1 VPGVHVPPELFV
13 AYADEDREWV
23 HGFLLAEVG
32 LDRACVITPDDFRP
46 GAVLVEELERA
57 VTTARCTVMVL
68 TPAFGASPLA
78 ALAELLASHD
88 SLRRDSDRLVPLL
101 LKPVDLPLHLDFRVR
116 LDCTDPARWPA
127 EAARLRE
134 LLQRGAPPPE
144 ELACP
149 YPGLIAF
156 GPEQAGLFF
165 GRDRESDE
173 ICRLVRQHG
182 FLLVVGP
189 SGSGKSSL
197 VSAGVL
203 PRLRAAD
210 GDRWL
215 VRTVRPSASVPPL
228 ASLLGESA
236 AGGGRPLGDS
246 VAALLATVPGAERLL
261 LLVDQAEAIFV
272 LPSREDRDRYLDLIG
287 QLRRTEGC
295 TVVLAQ
301 RADFFSDLMNSP
313 LWPVS
318 RGERVE
324 ITPLRGAALREAIVR
339 PAAAVGAH
347 IEPVLLERLLH
358 DAGDEPDVL
367 SLIQE
372 TMVLLWERRSR
383 RLLTLSAYEDLGG
396 DGRSGLAAALA
407 TRADAALA
415 DLLPTQQEIA
425 QRILVRLVQ
434 LGEGRQDTR
443 RQQPVDALR
452 VYGEDPGL
460 FDLTLGH
467 LTNRRL
473 VTIGSQDDGQP
484 TADLGHEAM
493 IAYWPTLRDWI
504 AESRSTETA
513 RRRIERDAADWEQ
526 RGKDR
531 GDLYRRHR
539 LADALEV
546 TATRENELTRTGARF
561 LTAARRRRLAAR
573 LAFTMAIVLA
583 LTGVAWLA
591 KTPIR
596 EAWLKYE
603 AQAASPQA
611 HVPGGTQEEPGGRS
625 RIIPPLKADLH
636 EVTNEQYRYC
646 VEAQRCSAPNEPS
659 YNARFAKGDLTHP
672 VVFVTAYNAAEFC
685 SWLGRRLPTVAEWR
699 WIAYGSSGRKYPWG
713 SSLRRPYP
721 VNAANGRPPSK
732 GLVAADS
739 HDYLAGDSKNRLEQL
754 LGNAAEWTATLLDV
768 PPKGKVRLVGH
779 WNGLTRVPMLAI
791 MGGGWR
797 EGVQD
802 SSAAPNP
809 SDPTATYDET
819 GFRCIQTE

>member
-1 VPGVHVPPELFV
+1 VHVTPELFV

-23 HGFLLAEVG
+23 LGFLLAEIG
-32 LDRACVITPDDFRP
+32 LDPSCVVTPDDFRP

-57 VTTARCTVMVL
+57 VTTARYTVMVL
-68 TPAFGASPLA
+68 TPAFGTSPLM

-101 LKPVDLPLHLDFRVR
+101 LKPFDLPLHLDFRVR

-127 EAARLRE
+127 ETARLRE
-134 LLQRGAPPPE
+134 LLQRGAPPPDQ
-144 ELACP
+144 LACP

-173 ICRLVRQHG
+173 ISRLVRQHS

-203 PRLRAAD
+203 PRLRTVD
-210 GDRWL
+210 RDRWL
-215 VRTVRPSASVPPL
+215 VRTFRPSASVSPL

-236 AGGGRPLGDS
+236 AGGGSLGDS
-246 VAALLATVPGAERLL
+246 VAALLATTPGAERVLL
-261 LLVDQAEAIFV
+261 FLDQFEAIFV
-272 LPSREDRDRYLDLIG
+272 LPSKQDRDQYLDLIG
-287 QLRRTEGC
+287 RLRQTAAC
-295 TVVLAQ
+295 TVVLAM
-301 RADFFSDLMNSP
+301 RADFYGDLMTSP
-313 LWPVS
+313 LWPVT
-318 RGERVE
+318 RGERME

-415 DLLPTQQEIA
+415 DLLPDQQEIA

-452 VYGEDPGL
+452 VSGEDAGL

-473 VTIGSQDDGQP
+473 VTIGSQDGGQP

-493 IAYWPTLRDWI
+493 IAHWPTLRDWV
-504 AESRSTETA
+504 AESRSRETT
-513 RRRIERDAADWEQ
+513 RRRIERDAADWD
-526 RGKDR
+526 RDGRDR
-531 GDLYRRHR
+531 GDLYRRRR
-539 LADALEV
+539 LADALDAAAGHDRELSQ
-546 TATRENELTRTGARF
+546 TAFKF
-561 LTAARRRRLAAR
+561 LAVARRRRLLGRYVRVAAGVAAGVS
-573 LAFTMAIVLA
+573 LLITGVLIAPKQSPLEHDALA
-583 LTGVAWLA
+583 L
-591 KTPIR
+591 
-596 EAWLKYE
+596 
-603 AQAASPQA
+603 SPQVHIA
-611 HVPGGTQEEPGGRS
+611 GGDVTVTSGEPKVRV
-625 RIIPPLKADLH
+625 PPLLADIH
-636 EVTNEQYRYC
+636 EVTNQQYRYC
-646 VEAQRCSAPNEPS
+646 VEAQRCQPPNESPS
-659 YNARFAKGDLTHP
+659 KHPDFSSGNNDLP
-672 VVFVTAYNAAEFC
+672 VVNVTAYEAADYC
-685 SWLGRRLPTVAEWR
+685 SWLGRRLPTVPEWR
-699 WIAYGSSGRKYPWG
+699 LLAYGTGTARYPWG
-713 SSLRRPYP
+713 NTPPQPHQVKR
-721 VNAANGRPPSK
+721 AAR
-732 GLVAADS
+732 
-739 HDYLAGDSKNRLEQL
+739 
-754 LGNAAEWTATLLDV
+754 
-768 PPKGKVRLVGH
+768 
-779 WNGLTRVPMLAI
+779 
-791 MGGGWR
+791 
-797 EGVQD
+797 
-802 SSAAPNP
+802 
-809 SDPTATYDET
+809 
-819 GFRCIQTE
+819 

>member
-1 VPGVHVPPELFV
+1 MPGVHVLPELFV

-32 LDRACVITPDDFRP
+32 LDRTCVVTPDDFRP

-101 LKPVDLPLHLDFRVR
+101 LKPTGLPLHLDFRVR

-127 EAARLRE
+127 EVARLRE
-134 LLQRGAPPPE
+134 LLQRGAPPPD

-215 VRTVRPSASVPPL
+215 VRTIRP
-228 ASLLGESA
+228 G
-236 AGGGRPLGDS
+236 
-246 VAALLATVPGAERLL
+246 PGASSLTSLVAEGAAEMPGTERLL
-261 LLVDQAEAIFV
+261 LFVDQAEAIFV
-272 LPSREDRDRYLDLIG
+272 LPSKEDRDQYLDLIG

-295 TVVLAQ
+295 TVVLAV
-301 RADFFSDLMNSP
+301 RADFYDKLMTSP

-318 RGERVE
+318 RGERME

-339 PAAAVGAH
+339 PAEAVGAH

-383 RLLTLSAYEDLGG
+383 RLLTLSAYEELGG

-415 DLLPTQQEIA
+415 DLLPDQQVIA

-452 VYGEDPGL
+452 VSGEDPGL

-484 TADLGHEAM
+484 TVDLGHEAM
-493 IAYWPTLRDWI
+493 ITHWPTLRDWI
-504 AESRSTETA
+504 AESRATETA
-513 RRRIERDAADWEQ
+513 RRRIERDAADWH
-526 RGKDR
+526 DR
-531 GDLYRRHR
+531 GDLYRSRR
-539 LADALEV
+539 LADALDVTANREHELTP
-546 TATRENELTRTGARF
+546 TATRF
-561 LTAARRRRLAAR
+561 LAAARCRRLAAR
-573 LAFTMAIVLA
+573 LAFTMAIALA

-591 KTPIR
+591 KTPLQQ
-596 EAWLKYE
+596 AWLKHE
-603 AQAASPQA
+603 AQNASPQET
-611 HVPGGTQEEPGGRS
+611 VPGGTVTVNPGNQRS
-625 RIIPPLKADLH
+625 VVPTLLADRH
-636 EVTNEQYRYC
+636 EVTNQQYRYC
-646 VEAQRCSAPNEPS
+646 VEARACQAPVEPVG
-659 YNARFAKGDLTHP
+659 NARFARGDLHYP
-672 VVFVTAYNAAEFC
+672 VVFVTAVDAANFC
-685 SWLGRRLPTVAEWR
+685 SWLGRRLPTQAEWLL
-699 WIAYGSSGRKYPWG
+699 ITTGTDGLKYPWG
-713 SSLRRPYP
+713 DTKPSRGQ
-721 VNAANGRPPSK
+721 ANGIIGRYSPP
-732 GLVAADS
+732 GLVPAHFPEFRSGFTRD
-739 HDYLAGDSKNRLEQL
+739 GVEQM
-754 LGNAAEWTATLLDV
+754 LGNAAEWTATVAHGGL
-768 PPKGKVRLVGH
+768 PAGS
-779 WNGLTRVPMLAI
+779 WNGQSRVKALMV
-791 MGGGWR
+791 MGGGY
-797 EGVQD
+797 EDDILPAQLAN
-802 SSAAPNP
+802 SAVP
-809 SDPTATYDET
+809 SLEDEEL
-819 GFRCIQTE
+819 GFRCIAMR

>member
-1 VPGVHVPPELFV
+1 VPPELFV

-32 LDRACVITPDDFRP
+32 LDRACVVTPDDFRP

-57 VTTARCTVMVL
+57 IATARFTVMVL

-88 SLRRDSDRLVPLL
+88 SLRRDDGRLVPLQ
-101 LKPVDLPLHLDFRVR
+101 LKPYELPLRLAFRVR
-116 LDCTDPARWPA
+116 LDCTDPAHWPA
-127 EAARLRE
+127 EVARLRE

-173 ICRLVRQHG
+173 ISRLVRQHG

-215 VRTVRPSASVPPL
+215 VRTIRPTTSVSPL

-236 AGGGRPLGDS
+236 ATGGRPLGGS
-246 VAALLATVPGAERLL
+246 VAALLATVPGADRLL
-261 LLVDQAEAIFV
+261 LFVDQAEAIFV
-272 LPSREDRDRYLDLIG
+272 LPSKQDRDQYLDLIG
-287 QLRRTEGC
+287 RLRRTEAC

-301 RADFFSDLMNSP
+301 RADFFSDLMISP

-324 ITPLRGAALREAIVR
+324 ITPLRGAALREAIIG

-415 DLLPTQQEIA
+415 DLLPDQQEIA
-425 QRILVRLVQ
+425 ERILVRLVQ

-443 RQQPVDALR
+443 RQQPVEALR
-452 VYGEDPGL
+452 VQGEDPGL

-473 VTIGSQDDGQP
+473 VTIGSLDDGQP

-493 IAYWPTLRDWI
+493 IAHWPTLRDWI
-504 AESRSTETA
+504 AESRATEVA
-513 RRRIERDAADWEQ
+513 RRRIERDAADWQQ
-526 RGKDR
+526 RGNDR
-531 GDLYRRHR
+531 GDLYRRRR
-539 LADALEV
+539 LADALDV
-546 TATRENELTRTGARF
+546 TATREHELTQTAARF
-561 LTAARRRRLAAR
+561 LAAARCRRLLAR
-573 LAFTMAIVLA
+573 LAFGTAIALA
-583 LTGVAWLA
+583 LAGVAWLA
-591 KTPIR
+591 KTPVR
-596 EAWLKYE
+596 EALLKRE
-603 AQAASPQA
+603 ALAISPQ
-611 HVPGGTQEEPGGRS
+611 VPIASGKVSLTRNGPELTVPA
-625 RIIPPLKADLH
+625 LMADRH
-636 EVTNEQYRYC
+636 EVTNQQYRYC
-646 VEAQRCSAPNEPS
+646 VEALRCDAPVEPAG
-659 YNARFAKGDLTHP
+659 NASFATGDLHLP
-672 VVFVTAYNAAEFC
+672 VVWVTAYDAAAFC
-685 SWLGRRLPTVAEWR
+685 SWLGRRLPTEAEWNL
-699 WIAYGSSGRKYPWG
+699 IAYDPQGGTYPWG
-713 SSLRRPYP
+713 RAPP
-721 VNAANGRPPSK
+721 VQGQVNGVIGQYHPSH
-732 GLVAADS
+732 LMPADR
-739 HDYLAGDSKNRLEQL
+739 DEFPMGDTRNGVEQM
-754 LGNAAEWTATLLDV
+754 LGNAAEWTASLAIEYRAV
-768 PPKGKVRLVGH
+768 GK
-779 WNGLTRVPMLAI
+779 WNGHDRVKLLLV
-791 MGGGWR
+791 MGGGFDDKVVH
-797 EGVQD
+797 EYE
-802 SSAAPNP
+802 PNNGE
-809 SDPTATYDET
+809 PTLMGNQI
-819 GFRCIQTE
+819 GFRCVSTR

>member
-1 VPGVHVPPELFV
+1 MPGVHVPPELFV

-32 LDRACVITPDDFRP
+32 LDRASVVTPDDFRP
-46 GAVLVEELERA
+46 GAVLVEELERV
-57 VTTARCTVMVL
+57 VTSARFTVMVL
-68 TPAFGASPLA
+68 TPAFGTSPLA
-78 ALAELLASHD
+78 VLAELLASHD
-88 SLRRDSDRLVPLL
+88 SLRRDADRLVPLV
-101 LKPVDLPLHLDFRVR
+101 LKPFELPLRLDFRVR
-116 LDCTDPARWPA
+116 LDCADPARWPA
-127 EAARLRE
+127 EMARLRE
-134 LLQRGAPPPE
+134 LLKRGAPPSE

-173 ICRLVRQHG
+173 ISRLVRQHG
-182 FLLVVGP
+182 FLLVIGP

-203 PRLRAAD
+203 PRLRAAE
-210 GDRWL
+210 GDHWL
-215 VRTVRPSASVPPL
+215 VRTVRPSTNVSPR
-228 ASLLGESA
+228 ASLLGEGS
-236 AGGGRPLGDS
+236 GPLADG
-246 VAALLATVPGAERLL
+246 VAALLATEPGAERLL
-261 LLVDQAEAIFV
+261 LFVDQAEAIFV
-272 LPSREDRDRYLDLIG
+272 LPSKEDRDRYLDLIG

-301 RADFFSDLMNSP
+301 RADFYSDLMTSP

-318 RGERVE
+318 RGERME
-324 ITPLRGAALREAIVR
+324 ITPLSGAALREAIVR
-339 PAAAVGAH
+339 PAEAVGVY
-347 IEPVLLERLLH
+347 IEAILLERLMH

-383 RLLTLSAYEDLGG
+383 RLLTLSAYEALGG

-415 DLLPTQQEIA
+415 DLLPAQQEIA
-425 QRILVRLVQ
+425 QRIFLRLVQ

-443 RQQPVDALR
+443 RQQPVEALQ
-452 VYGEDPGL
+452 VSGEDPGL
-460 FDLTLGH
+460 FKLTLGH

-493 IAYWPTLRDWI
+493 ITHWPTLRDWI
-504 AESRSTETA
+504 AESRATETA

-546 TATRENELTRTGARF
+546 TAARENELTQTGARF
-561 LTAARRRRLAAR
+561 LTAARRRRLASR

-591 KTPIR
+591 KTPLR
-596 EAWLKYE
+596 DAWLRHE
-603 AQAASPQA
+603 AINASPE
-611 HVPGGTQEEPGGRS
+611 VRVLGGIVQMGPDLAPERVATLR
-625 RIIPPLKADLH
+625 ADIH
-636 EVTNEQYRYC
+636 EVTNRQYRYC
-646 VEAQRCSAPNEPS
+646 VEAQRCVAPVEPS
-659 YNARFAKGDLTHP
+659 NNAKFLEGNSGLP
-672 VVFVTAYNAAEFC
+672 VVYVTAYEAAAFC
-685 SWLGRRLPTVAEWR
+685 AWLGRRLPSVAEWR
-699 WIAYGSSGRKYPWG
+699 WIAYGSGSRKYPWG
-713 SSLRRPYP
+713 NSFPVPRQ
-721 VNAANGRPPSK
+721 VNADYGPHPLGRLAAANSRVYRS
-732 GLVAADS
+732 
-739 HDYLAGDSKNRLEQL
+739 GDARKRIEQL
-754 LGNAAEWTATLLDV
+754 LGNAAEWTESLVSNPAN
-768 PPKGKVRLVGH
+768 GRVRPLAH
-779 WNGLTRVPMLAI
+779 WNGHALVPMLGI
-791 MGGGWR
+791 MGGSWQN
-797 EGVQD
+797 GVKRSTD
-802 SSAAPNP
+802 APNP
-809 SDPTATYDET
+809 SDPTGVFEDT
-819 GFRCIQTE
+819 GFRCIKIG